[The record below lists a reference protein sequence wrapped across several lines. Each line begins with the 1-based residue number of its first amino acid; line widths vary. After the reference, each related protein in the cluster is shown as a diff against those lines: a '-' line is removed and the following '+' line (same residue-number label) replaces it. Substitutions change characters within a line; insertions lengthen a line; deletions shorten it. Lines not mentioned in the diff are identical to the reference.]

1 MSLRRVYKNPPIKEV
16 VCEFRFTKNGRWD
29 ATIPGIIYEDLKD
42 EYPKKVHG
50 KELEIGIS
58 KDSIEHTFR
67 VSDRVKFTNKE
78 ETILIQIGPHHLI
91 INLLTKY
98 TSWEDYMKKINRI
111 LSSFIDALGSND
123 IERINLNYINEIQV
137 PQKFMDKNN
146 SIQLDSL
153 FDFYPFLGKN
163 LSWNYSSFIIGVQFP
178 KNNKD
183 ILQMQMEGKEEK
195 ILLDLSYFINN
206 SDNKGI
212 NVNEWLN
219 RVHDS
224 IIDAFES
231 CIKDPLREE
240 FKVVK

>member
-1 MSLRRVYKNPPIKEV
+1 M
-16 VCEFRFTKNGRWD
+16 
-29 ATIPGIIYEDLKD
+29 
-42 EYPKKVHG
+42 
-50 KELEIGIS
+50 
-58 KDSIEHTFR
+58 
-67 VSDRVKFTNKE
+67 
-78 ETILIQIGPHHLI
+78 
-91 INLLTKY
+91 
-98 TSWEDYMKKINRI
+98 
-111 LSSFIDALGSND
+111 SSFIDALGSND

-178 KNNKD
+178 NNNKD

-195 ILLDLSYFINN
+195 FLLDLSYFINN
-206 SDNKGI
+206 SNNKGI

-219 RVHDS
+219 RAHDS